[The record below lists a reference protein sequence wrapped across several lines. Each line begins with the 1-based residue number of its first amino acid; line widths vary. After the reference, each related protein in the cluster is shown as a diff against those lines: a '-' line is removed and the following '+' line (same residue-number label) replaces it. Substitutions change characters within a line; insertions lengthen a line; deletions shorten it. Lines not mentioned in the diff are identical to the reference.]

1 MASLVSIEE
10 LQDGMV
16 LAEPVI
22 NNFGQTLLPS
32 GIKLNAKHKV
42 ILKTWNIDSVYVQ
55 SDEEGTF
62 IDISTELKQKAA
74 KKLLDRMSWIPEQ
87 RIEKDMFSAGIMLTA
102 KTIISKNDDKQ
113 ES

>member
-1 MASLVSIEE
+1 MASLVSLEE
-10 LQDGMV
+10 LQEGMV

-32 GIKLNAKHKV
+32 GIKLNSKHKV

-55 SDEEGTF
+55 SEEGDTDF
-62 IDISTELKQKAA
+62 DISTELKQKAA
-74 KKLLDRMSWIPEQ
+74 KKLLERMNWLPEQ
-87 RIEKDMFSAGIMLTA
+87 KIEKDMFSAGIILKA
-102 KTIISKNDDKQ
+102 RTIITQNDDQK